1 MVVTASGLLSPAKNP
16 CNPDN
21 LGCNTGKYEPMWTIW
36 DVVLSN
42 SDQSCHALKL
52 LGGLQ
57 NLCDIDRIKEPDYL
71 PTKQDILHIKTRSN
85 AIVEATFEREELECR

>member
-21 LGCNTGKYEPMWTIW
+21 LGCNAGKYEPMWTIW

-57 NLCDIDRIKEPDYL
+57 NLCDIDRI
-71 PTKQDILHIKTRSN
+71 
-85 AIVEATFEREELECR
+85 REGVVLAWGSG

>member
-16 CNPDN
+16 CNLDN
-21 LGCNTGKYEPMWTIW
+21 LGCNAGKYEPMWTIW

-42 SDQSCHALKL
+42 SVQSCHALIL

-57 NLCDIDRIKEPDYL
+57 NLCDIDRIGEGVAL
-71 PTKQDILHIKTRSN
+71 
-85 AIVEATFEREELECR
+85 AGEAAK

>member
-21 LGCNTGKYEPMWTIW
+21 LGCNTGKYEPMWTIS

-57 NLCDIDRIKEPDYL
+57 NLCDIDRIREGVVLDGEAAKSKFSLLEL
-71 PTKQDILHIKTRSN
+71 KRS
-85 AIVEATFEREELECR
+85 

>member
-16 CNPDN
+16 CNPNN
-21 LGCNTGKYEPMWTIW
+21 LGCNADKYEPMWTIW

-57 NLCDIDRIKEPDYL
+57 NLFDIDRIREGVVL
-71 PTKQDILHIKTRSN
+71 
-85 AIVEATFEREELECR
+85 AGEAAKSKFSSLELEIS

>member
-16 CNPDN
+16 CNPNN
-21 LGCNTGKYEPMWTIW
+21 LGCNAGKYEPMWTIW

-42 SDQSCHALKL
+42 SDQSCHALRL

-57 NLCDIDRIKEPDYL
+57 NLCDIDPIREGVVLAEEAAKSKFTSLEL
-71 PTKQDILHIKTRSN
+71 KQS
-85 AIVEATFEREELECR
+85 

>member
-16 CNPDN
+16 CNLDN
-21 LGCNTGKYEPMWTIW
+21 LGCNAGKYEPMWTIW

-52 LGGLQ
+52 LGGFQ
-57 NLCDIDRIKEPDYL
+57 NLCDIGRIKEGVVLAGEVAKSKLYL
-71 PTKQDILHIKTRSN
+71 LEQKRS
-85 AIVEATFEREELECR
+85 